1 MKITSAE
8 FVTSAVAP
16 EGYPREGLPEI
27 AFMGRSNVGKSSLI
41 NSLLGN
47 RKLARTSSTPGR
59 TQLINFFRVNKAFMF
74 VDLPGYG
81 YAKVPERIRREWGT
95 MVENY
100 LANRKELVLSV
111 LILDSRHAPTANDL
125 RLKSWLEHHGLP
137 FVVVSTK
144 ADRLSNNQLRNSL
157 RDAAA
162 TLGTEQETLLP
173 YSSVTGR
180 GSDRI
185 WRAIAARIDLFRP
198 IRI

>member
-1 MKITSAE
+1 MKILTAE

-16 EGYPREGLPEI
+16 EGYPKGELPEV

-47 RKLARTSSTPGR
+47 RKLARTSNTPGR
-59 TQLINFFRVNKAFMF
+59 TQLINFFSINGRFLF

-81 YAKVPERIRREWGT
+81 YAKVPEHVRRQWGT

-100 LANRKELVLSV
+100 LANRSELVLS
-111 LILDSRHAPTANDL
+111 LLLTDSRHAPTENDL
-125 RLKSWLEHHGLP
+125 RLKSWLEYHKIP
-137 FVVVSTK
+137 FVVVCTK

-157 RDAAA
+157 RTAAA
-162 TLGTEQETLLP
+162 TLDMPVDALYP

-180 GSDRI
+180 GGDRI
-185 WRAIAARIDLFRP
+185 WRVIAERVGTENP
-198 IRI
+198 KPT

>member
-1 MKITSAE
+1 MKIAKAD

-16 EGYPREGLPEI
+16 EGYPSEGLPEI
-27 AFMGRSNVGKSSLI
+27 VFMGRSNVGKSSLI

-47 RKLARTSSTPGR
+47 RKLARTSRTPGR
-59 TQLINFFRVNKAFMF
+59 TQLINFFRINERFLF

-81 YAKVPERIRREWGT
+81 YAKVPAAVRQQWGA

-100 LANRKELVLSV
+100 LANRKELVLSI
-111 LILDSRHAPTANDL
+111 LILDSRHAPTANDEQL
-125 RLKSWLEHHGLP
+125 RSWLEHHGLP

-157 RDAAA
+157 RTTAKS
-162 TLGTEQETLLP
+162 LGMNVEAVLP

-180 GSDRI
+180 GGDRI
-185 WRAIAARIDLFRP
+185 WKAISERVEAFRP
-198 IRI
+198 A

>member
-1 MKITSAE
+1 MKIFSAE

-16 EGYPREGLPEI
+16 EGFPIEGLPEI
-27 AFMGRSNVGKSSLI
+27 AFMGKSNVGKSSLI

-59 TQLINFFRVNKAFMF
+59 TQLINFFRINNTFLF

-81 YAKVPERIRREWGT
+81 YAKVPQAVRRQWGP

-100 LANRKELVLSV
+100 LASRKELVLSI
-111 LILDSRHAPTANDL
+111 LILDSRHAPTDNDL

-144 ADRLSNNQLRNSL
+144 ADRLSNNQLRKSL
-157 RDAAA
+157 QGTAASLEVA
-162 TLGTEQETLLP
+162 HEAILP

-185 WRAIAARIDLFRP
+185 WNAIGERLSLYQPTRS
-198 IRI
+198 

>member
-8 FVTSAVAP
+8 FVTSAVSP
-16 EGYPREGLPEI
+16 EGYPKENLPEI

-59 TQLINFFRVNKAFMF
+59 TQLINFFRVNGTLLF

-81 YAKVPERIRREWGT
+81 YAKVPERIRREWGG

-100 LANRKELVLSV
+100 LANRKELVLSI
-111 LILDSRHAPTANDL
+111 LILDSRHAPTANDM

-144 ADRLSNNQLRNSL
+144 ADRLSNNRLRNSL
-157 RDAAA
+157 RDTAES
-162 TLGTEQETLLP
+162 LGTAREAILP

-180 GSDRI
+180 GGDRL
-185 WRAIAARIDLFRP
+185 WRVIGERAALWP
-198 IRI
+198 V

>member
-59 TQLINFFRVNKAFMF
+59 TQLINFFRVNSAFMF

-157 RDAAA
+157 RGAA
-162 TLGTEQETLLP
+162 TTLETEQENLLP

-185 WRAIAARIDLFRP
+185 WRAIGERIDLFRP
-198 IRI
+198 IQI

>member
-1 MKITSAE
+1 MKITRAE

-16 EGYPREGLPEI
+16 EGYPKERLPEI

-41 NSLLGN
+41 NSLLNN

-59 TQLINFFRVNKAFMF
+59 TQLINFFRVNGSFLF

-81 YAKVPERIRREWGT
+81 YAKVPERIRRTWGE

-100 LANRKELVLSV
+100 LANRKELVLSI
-111 LILDSRHAPTANDL
+111 LIIDSRHAPTANDL

-144 ADRLSNNQLRNSL
+144 VDRLSNNQLRNSL
-157 RDAAA
+157 RTTAAD
-162 TLGTEQETLLP
+162 LGTDAGAIFP

-185 WRAIAARIDLFRP
+185 WKAISERIDLFRP
-198 IRI
+198 I

>member
-1 MKITSAE
+1 MKIAKAD

-16 EGYPREGLPEI
+16 EGYPREGLPEVV
-27 AFMGRSNVGKSSLI
+27 FMGRSNVGKSSLI

-47 RKLARTSSTPGR
+47 RKLARTSRTPGR
-59 TQLINFFRVNKAFMF
+59 TQLINFFRINERFLF

-81 YAKVPERIRREWGT
+81 YAKVPVAVRQQWGA

-100 LANRKELVLSV
+100 LANRKELVLSI
-111 LILDSRHAPTANDL
+111 LILDSRHAPTANDEQ
-125 RLKSWLEHHGLP
+125 LKSWLEHHGLP

-157 RDAAA
+157 RTTAKS
-162 TLGTEQETLLP
+162 LGMNVEAVLP

-180 GSDRI
+180 GGDRI
-185 WRAIAARIDLFRP
+185 WKAISERVEAFRP
-198 IRI
+198 A

>member
-1 MKITSAE
+1 MKIAKAD

-27 AFMGRSNVGKSSLI
+27 VFMGRSNVGKSSLI

-47 RKLARTSSTPGR
+47 RKLARTSRTPGR
-59 TQLINFFRVNKAFMF
+59 TQLINFFRINERFLF

-81 YAKVPERIRREWGT
+81 YAKVPVAVRQQWGA

-100 LANRKELVLSV
+100 LANRKELVLSI
-111 LILDSRHAPTANDL
+111 LILDSRHAPTANDEQ
-125 RLKSWLEHHGLP
+125 LKSWLEHHGLP

-157 RDAAA
+157 RTTANS
-162 TLGTEQETLLP
+162 LGMNVEAVLP

-180 GSDRI
+180 GGDRI
-185 WRAIAARIDLFRP
+185 WKTISERVEAFRP
-198 IRI
+198 V

>member
-1 MKITSAE
+1 MKISKAD

-16 EGYPREGLPEI
+16 EGYPQERLPEI

-47 RKLARTSSTPGR
+47 RKLARTSGTPGR
-59 TQLINFFRVNKAFMF
+59 TQLINFFRVNERFLF

-81 YAKVPERIRREWGT
+81 YAKVPQAIRRQWGA

-100 LANRKELVLSV
+100 LANRKELVLSI
-111 LILDSRHAPTANDL
+111 LILDSRHAPSAQDL
-125 RLKSWLEHHGLP
+125 QLESWLEHHGLP

-144 ADRLSNNQLRNSL
+144 ADRLSNNQLRTSL
-157 RDAAA
+157 RTTAN
-162 TLGTEQETLLP
+162 TLGMDIGAVLP

-180 GSDRI
+180 GGDRI
-185 WRAIAARIDLFRP
+185 WKAIAERIEAFRP
-198 IRI
+198 V

>member
-8 FVTSAVAP
+8 FVTSAIAP
-16 EGYPREGLPEI
+16 EGYPKEGLPEI
-27 AFMGRSNVGKSSLI
+27 AFMGKSNVGKSSLL
-41 NSLLGN
+41 NSLLN
-47 RKLARTSSTPGR
+47 SHKLARTSSTPGR
-59 TQLINFFRVNKAFMF
+59 TQLVNFFRVNKAFLF

-81 YAKVPERIRREWGT
+81 YAKVPEAVRRQWGP

-100 LANRKELVLSV
+100 LANREELVLSI

-137 FVVVSTK
+137 FAIVSTK

-157 RDAAA
+157 RGTAASLEIA
-162 TLGTEQETLLP
+162 QQAILP

-185 WRAIAARIDLFRP
+185 WSVINERLALYQP
-198 IRI
+198 T

>member
-1 MKITSAE
+1 MKIAKAD

-27 AFMGRSNVGKSSLI
+27 VFMGRSNVGKSSLI

-47 RKLARTSSTPGR
+47 RKLARTSRTPGR
-59 TQLINFFRVNKAFMF
+59 TQLINFFRINERFLF

-81 YAKVPERIRREWGT
+81 YAKVPVAVRQQWGA

-100 LANRKELVLSV
+100 LANRKELVLSI
-111 LILDSRHAPTANDL
+111 LILDSRHAPTANDEQ
-125 RLKSWLEHHGLP
+125 LKSWLEHHGLP

-157 RDAAA
+157 RTTANS
-162 TLGTEQETLLP
+162 LGMDVEAVLP

-180 GSDRI
+180 GGDRI
-185 WRAIAARIDLFRP
+185 WKTISERVEAFRP
-198 IRI
+198 V

>member
-1 MKITSAE
+1 MKITKAE

-16 EGYPREGLPEI
+16 EGYPQERLPEVS
-27 AFMGRSNVGKSSLI
+27 FMGRSNVGKSSLI

-59 TQLINFFRVNKAFMF
+59 TQLINFFRVNGSFLF

-81 YAKVPERIRREWGT
+81 YAKVPERVRRTWGE

-100 LANRKELVLSV
+100 LANRKELVLSI
-111 LILDSRHAPTANDL
+111 LIIDSRHAPTANDL

-157 RDAAA
+157 KTTAAD
-162 TLGTEQETLLP
+162 LGTDVGVIMP

-180 GSDRI
+180 GSDRV
-185 WRAIAARIDLFRP
+185 WKAISERIESFRP
-198 IRI
+198 A